1 MLWEIACSF
10 IGPSLAFSLPG
21 FLSVQFSYRIQIT
34 HLCYSVFELKA
45 KKKKSISWFDFI
57 VIHLYIRLAILTE
70 AAVGSLKLQA
80 VCITEWHARS
90 CSIRGRNDFSL
101 LIYRDSIISEASVS
115 THCEAVLYK
124 WYTSFL
130 WMVLFLPFTHMYS
143 KKKISSNGN
152 H

>member
-34 HLCYSVFELKA
+34 HLCLCVWIKGQEKE
-45 KKKKSISWFDFI
+45 SISWFGFI

-70 AAVGSLKLQA
+70 ATVGSLKLQA

-90 CSIRGRNDFSL
+90 CSIMGRNGFFL

-130 WMVLFLPFTHMYS
+130 WMILFLPFTHMYS
-143 KKKISSNGN
+143 KKN
-152 H
+152 